1 MASEKEQIK
10 LRGPDGLS
18 YMYSK
23 LMSEL
28 DEKINASKPKYDIQ
42 VVDAVPAEAAANTI
56 YLVKEQQ

>member
-10 LRGPDGLS
+10 LLGPDGLS

-28 DEKINASKPKYDIQ
+28 DEKINTSKPKYDIQ

>member
-10 LRGPDGLS
+10 LLVPDGLS

>member
-10 LRGPDGLS
+10 LLGLDGLS

-42 VVDAVPAEAAANTI
+42 VVDAVPVEAAANTI

>member
-10 LRGPDGLS
+10 LLGPDGLS

-23 LMSEL
+23 FMSEL